1 MSDPEDQ
8 EDTVSEDDAPFETM
22 TPEKRARHA
31 ITGRGVTLQMLM
43 ADGIIEPG
51 EGVLS
56 LEYLVSMNYDL
67 SHHFHYLWMPWSREM
82 SPACHHG
89 EGRHTTDANGR
100 WIIDPGEDVLG

>member
-8 EDTVSEDDAPFETM
+8 EDTVSEDDAPLETM

-56 LEYLVSMNYDL
+56 LEYLVIMNYPTTFSILGNDDR
-67 SHHFHYLWMPWSREM
+67 RET
-82 SPACHHG
+82 SLACHHG
-89 EGRHTTDANGR
+89 GGA
-100 WIIDPGEDVLG
+100 